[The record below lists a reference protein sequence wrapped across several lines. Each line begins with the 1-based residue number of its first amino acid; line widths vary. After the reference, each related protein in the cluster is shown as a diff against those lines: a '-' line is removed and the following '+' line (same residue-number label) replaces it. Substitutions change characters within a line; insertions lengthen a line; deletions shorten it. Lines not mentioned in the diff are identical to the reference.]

1 MAVQV
6 RLHKFI
12 AEAGVA
18 SRRAAERLMRE
29 GRVLVNGA
37 PALEPGFK
45 INPTTD
51 AVTLDG
57 RPIQAR
63 ARRTVALHKP
73 RGVISSKARQTPKQR
88 LVTDCLPPDW
98 SDLYPIG
105 RLDRESEGLLLLT
118 NDGEFCLRLTHPRYG
133 VLKKYVATVI
143 GKLGLSHLDQLRAG
157 VTDRG
162 ELLRPQRVR
171 LVSANASHSVVELD
185 LTEGKQHEV
194 RRLFAA
200 LGFAVER
207 LQRIQIGPVK
217 LGELPPGRWRVLAPT
232 ELEALRRSALQE
244 PPGAG
249 TGPATCRPGP
259 PTRRRGFRASDPVRK
274 EQGTSPAAP
283 HAAAVDTSGRPPSTR
298 VKP

>member
-1 MAVQV
+1 
-6 RLHKFI
+6 
-12 AEAGVA
+12 
-18 SRRAAERLMRE
+18 MRE
-29 GRVLVNGA
+29 GRVLVNGV
-37 PALEPGFK
+37 PATEPGLK
-45 INPTTD
+45 IHPTTD

-57 RPIQAR
+57 RPLQAR

-73 RGVISSKARQTPKQR
+73 RGYVCSRARQTPKQR
-88 LVTDCLPPDW
+88 LVTDCLPRDW

-143 GKLGLSHLDQLRAG
+143 GKLGLAHLDQMRAG
-157 VTDRG
+157 ITDRG
-162 ELLRPQRVR
+162 DLLRPRRVH
-171 LVSANASHSVVELD
+171 LLSANASHSVVELD

-200 LGFAVER
+200 LGFTVDR
-207 LQRIQIGPVK
+207 LQRVQIGPVK

-232 ELEALRRSALQE
+232 ELQALRRSALQE
-244 PPGAG
+244 SPGAG
-249 TGPATCRPGP
+249 TGPA
-259 PTRRRGFRASDPVRK
+259 
-274 EQGTSPAAP
+274 
-283 HAAAVDTSGRPPSTR
+283 VDTVGPAPSTR